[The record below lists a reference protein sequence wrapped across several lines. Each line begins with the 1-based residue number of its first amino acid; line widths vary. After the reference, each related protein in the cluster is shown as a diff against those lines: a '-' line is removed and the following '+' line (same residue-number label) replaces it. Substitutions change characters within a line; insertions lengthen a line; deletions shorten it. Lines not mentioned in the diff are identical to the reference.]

1 MKVKFTKLAA
11 LLLAGVA
18 LFATGCTDY
27 EVDIQKVDKKVD
39 NLTTEVNNK
48 IASLEQ
54 QIAGLNATI
63 ATLETK
69 TDHDKDIAALNKTI
83 SELETALRAA
93 LDTKV
98 DKDVYNAKMAE
109 IAGKIQAL
117 EAADELF
124 KGQIQDLVTEL
135 AKKVNQ
141 TDFDEAVANLTSA
154 INGEIKRAKEAEA
167 DLKAA
172 IDDINDVQLPALR
185 QRVKDIEDELPTI
198 RKNIEDLQNGK
209 LDKAEF
215 DEYYKK
221 AYEKY
226 TKATIEAIQGAI
238 GDLAKLK
245 TNDKTSL
252 VNALNE
258 VWAKFDDY
266 VLQET
271 FDAFVE
277 IAATK
282 EELTLVQK
290 ALQGQID
297 GLKALIGEF
306 PEGTTVRKYIDDKV
320 DGLQIQINRIVDELI
335 PALDDRVADLEDKVN
350 NTILPQI
357 KFAIGYESKY
367 AGHVEGYDFAN
378 GLQGY
383 IQDMAMDTFIAAC
396 QYADQEVAK
405 VRDELN
411 AFKAEMYN
419 LLQQLASRIQS
430 IVYVPD
436 YDDLKITSNMAV
448 VTQEGVDKAMYVDQ
462 PTEITYE
469 ILPAK
474 YAAAVADN
482 YKDLLVFDVKTV
494 KARGGEEEADVEPA
508 FQIMSVKKDA
518 NIDENGLVT
527 FTVLPVNVASAQFAA
542 TDIPVEFNAVFG
554 GLVNVWGFD
563 VPMLFPDFERV
574 YPVVN
579 ADDLEA
585 YKARAAFA
593 ASLRFVCQD
602 VDIPTDPASEE
613 YNEVASTYNVLFPA
627 VTNNFNYDIYKPGK
641 DDEGKD
647 TLVPIDWEEHQELP
661 YSSLRSNP
669 VGEKKN
675 QDPKGYRVIQ
685 DGAVPVVI
693 IDNKPYT
700 IADAR
705 NAGYV
710 VPDATIAFE
719 EFTYD
724 KGKAQSVDEENF
736 VETAQVY
743 AEIEMNPDKSA
754 AERKAAIGNVIT
766 GNYTMTTLVGVTP
779 FSGEVE
785 ITPALGEVSLAA
797 DIVWTWKLDAVID
810 HNLFY
815 PNEQIQDD
823 PNTPAAT
830 EYTRVKYPIEINA
843 EEMKYLEDNLAIG
856 LANFA
861 HKDPVEYT
869 ITYVQKAD
877 PDDPDSQDAEVD
889 GKGIFSIDALTIEN
903 GKLFGDFSFA
913 QDAWGK
919 EFTVVAKY
927 DLTDAVITV
936 TAKINTFDRY
946 REKVQIVVDPHTFIV
961 NGDEYVNGY
970 YQWSSDPLHK
980 DIFFVFDDK
989 GVINV
994 DGNVE
999 GDFEYDADQDDFNEG
1014 ELEGKLRM
1022 AKPSGTAAGYIDF
1035 NRNDIQLNSMTSFTP
1050 AALASDVFSTGKTE
1064 YELKKEADPNDE
1076 SGDPNLWIGKQVTRN
1091 VTTFIGEEVEVVMQ
1105 FNYKVPDYNFLHL
1118 SVYTFNSVEDDY
1130 AGTDMVPFRQ
1140 HYDLP
1145 AELFIDGVTT
1155 PYDEPTWWTQVQPS
1169 YFTTAKGQ
1177 ATEAEAQTRLSNRYA
1192 LYDYDVQFINLAEL
1206 AFNVVDDKDQI
1217 LKPADLE
1224 ALGLTPKFA
1233 YRDASKLNDDPDYP
1247 GLLPMPDQL
1256 ASNGEFTKYEQLWV
1270 APTTT
1275 TFYYL
1280 TNEHPWIPAEGT
1292 LTLNVGGKNDDGTL
1306 ADGAYDFP
1314 VATRFQYHKP
1324 SVKYPEV
1331 DLDYT
1336 NYAMVRWT
1344 PFREPV
1350 ADGYT
1355 MVLDENKIYSEPLF
1369 KGMFLKDRRLNIPEE
1384 KSFYVIEDGKWVEGN
1399 ASEDATAATENNNGY
1414 MTGVN
1419 SKDAYHIKCSF
1430 DYSKVELPAEL
1441 QRLLSIKYSDDNGQT
1456 FYDEQDAD
1464 ETRTPYVV
1472 FDYRSEVQFRGTVNI
1487 PVIVKLENPWQEVV
1501 TFRYNF
1507 TIKGVVD

>member
-39 NLTTEVNNK
+39 NLTTEVNGK

-54 QIAGLNATI
+54 QIAGINATI

-69 TDHDKDIAALNKTI
+69 VDHDKDIQNLRTAIET
-83 SELETALRAA
+83 LESALRAA
-93 LDTKV
+93 LDGKV
-98 DKDVYNAKMAE
+98 DKDVYNAK
-109 IAGKIQAL
+109 IQELDAL
-117 EAADELF
+117 DETF
-124 KGQIQDLVTEL
+124 KGQI
-135 AKKVNQ
+135 
-141 TDFDEAVANLTSA
+141 
-154 INGEIKRAKEAEA
+154 A
-167 DLKAA
+167 DLYGKLDQTNQAIVDLEAALGGQISALDERLTKAEAA
-172 IDDINDVQLPALR
+172 IDDLTKEGGVIDQLKARISVLEAAK
-185 QRVKDIEDELPTI
+185 VKMEGDIL
-198 RKNIEDLQNGK
+198 DLQNGK
-209 LDKAEF
+209 LDKTEF
-215 DEYYKK
+215 DDYYKA

-226 TKATIEAIQGAI
+226 TKETIETMKAAI
-238 GDLAKLK
+238 GDLTKLETTK
-245 TNDKTSL
+245 KTSL
-252 VNALNE
+252 VDALNE
-258 VWAKFDDY
+258 VWVKFDDY
-266 VLQET
+266 VLTTELEEILKLYVTQEEFAIVRAELEGRIKVCEDLLKGDWGKQT
-271 FDAFVE
+271 VQQYIDAKV
-277 IAATK
+277 AG
-282 EELTLVQK
+282 
-290 ALQGQID
+290 LQDQID
-297 GLKALIGEF
+297 K
-306 PEGTTVRKYIDDKV
+306 
-320 DGLQIQINRIVDELI
+320 IVKEII
-335 PALDDRVADLEDKVN
+335 PALDARVADLEDKVN
-350 NTILPQI
+350 NTILPQL
-357 KFAIGYESKY
+357 KFAIEYGTLK
-367 AGHVEGYDFAN
+367 A
-378 GLQGY
+378 Y
-383 IQDMAMDTFIAAC
+383 IDDNDAATLAAAKAYTDT
-396 QYADQEVAK
+396 EVQK

-411 AFKAEMYN
+411 AFKAQMYD
-419 LLQQLASRIQS
+419 LLKQLASRIQS

-494 KARGGEEEADVEPA
+494 KTRAENEADVEPA

-554 GLVNVWGFD
+554 GLINVWGFD

-627 VTNNFNYDIYKPGK
+627 VTNSFNYDIYKPGK

-647 TLVPIDWEEHQELP
+647 TLVPIDWDELQELP

-724 KGKAQSVDEENF
+724 KGTAQSVDKENF
-736 VETAQVY
+736 VETAQDHY
-743 AEIEMNPDKSA
+743 AEIEMNPGKSA
-754 AERKAAIGNVIT
+754 VDRKAAIGNVIT
-766 GNYTMTTLVGVTP
+766 GNYSMTTLVGVTP
-779 FSGEVE
+779 FSGDVV

-877 PDDPDSQDAEVD
+877 PNDPDSQDAEVD

-913 QDAWGK
+913 QEAWNK

-946 REKVQIVVDPHTFIV
+946 RDKVQIVVDPHTFIV

-1050 AALASDVFSTGKTE
+1050 AALASDVFSTRKTE

-1118 SVYTFNSVEDDY
+1118 SVYTFNSEEDDY
-1130 AGTDMVPFRQ
+1130 AGTGMVPFRQ

-1145 AELFIDGVTT
+1145 AELFIDGVET
-1155 PYDEPTWWTQVQPS
+1155 PYDAPTWWTQVQPS

-1177 ATEAEAQTRLSNRYA
+1177 ATEAQAQTRLSNHYA

-1270 APTTT
+1270 APTT
-1275 TFYYL
+1275 FYYL

-1314 VATRFQYHKP
+1314 VSTRFQHHKP

-1369 KGMFLKDRRLNIPEE
+1369 KGMYLKDRRLNIPEE

-1472 FDYRSEVQFRGTVNI
+1472 FDYRSEVQFRGTINI